1 MKKILLT
8 ILPLLLFVRCSK
20 ELINFEQMLV
30 ERDNVYYTK
39 DTNKPYTGD
48 VFSLY
53 DDGKKKSEGAF
64 KDGYYNGKWTSWY
77 ANGQKYTEGTFKDD
91 YYDGKWTSWYENGQ
105 KYSEGIYKDGNVISE
120 KCWDEVGDE
129 CECLEYSSKYED
141 RDAITDEQIVNDYVE
156 TVSQTVSMMVEPPLK
171 LKIVTTERIWYSM
184 ATDTEAAQTGIL
196 SPGEEKSLAFEN
208 QINVRLNQTAGI
220 SLYINGV
227 EVKEL
232 GQYNHPAEIQFF
244 AEPSTIT
251 IKHYLPQR

>member
-1 MKKILLT
+1 MKKILL
-8 ILPLLLFVRCSK
+8 IVLLLFVGCSK
-20 ELINFEQMLV
+20 EPINFEQMLV
-30 ERDNVYYTK
+30 ERDSVYYTK
-39 DTNKPYTGD
+39 DTNKPYSGT

-64 KDGYYNGKWTSWY
+64 KD
-77 ANGQKYTEGTFKDD
+77 D
-91 YYDGKWTSWYENGQ
+91 YYDGKWSSWYENGQ

-120 KCWDEVGDE
+120 KCWDEVENE
-129 CECLEYSSKYED
+129 CECLENSSKYED
-141 RDAITDEQIVNDYVE
+141 RDAITEEQIVNDYVE
-156 TVSQTVSMMVEPPLK
+156 TVSQTVSMIVESPLK

-184 ATDTEAAQTGIL
+184 AADTEAAQTGIL

>member
-1 MKKILLT
+1 MKKILL
-8 ILPLLLFVRCSK
+8 IVLLLFVGCSK
-20 ELINFEQMLV
+20 EPINFEQMLV

-39 DTNKPYTGD
+39 DTNKPYSGT

-64 KDGYYNGKWTSWY
+64 KNGYYNGKWTSWY

-141 RDAITDEQIVNDYVE
+141 RDAITDEQIVNDYV
-156 TVSQTVSMMVEPPLK
+156 
-171 LKIVTTERIWYSM
+171 
-184 ATDTEAAQTGIL
+184 
-196 SPGEEKSLAFEN
+196 
-208 QINVRLNQTAGI
+208 
-220 SLYINGV
+220 
-227 EVKEL
+227 
-232 GQYNHPAEIQFF
+232 
-244 AEPSTIT
+244 
-251 IKHYLPQR
+251 

>member
-1 MKKILLT
+1 MKKILL
-8 ILPLLLFVRCSK
+8 IVLLLFVGCSK
-20 ELINFEQMLV
+20 EHINFEQMLV

-39 DTNKPYTGD
+39 DTNKPYSGT

-64 KDGYYNGKWTSWY
+64 KNGYYNGKWTSWY

-156 TVSQTVSMMVEPPLK
+156 TVSQTISMIVESPLK

-184 ATDTEAAQTGIL
+184 AADTAAAQTGIL
-196 SPGEEKSLAFEN
+196 SPREEKTLSFIN
-208 QINVRLNQTAGI
+208 QINVRLNQTAGAAM
-220 SLYINGV
+220 YINGV
-227 EVKEL
+227 EVEEL
-232 GQYNHPAEIQFF
+232 GEYQNPAEIYFF

-251 IKHYLPQR
+251 VKHYLPQR